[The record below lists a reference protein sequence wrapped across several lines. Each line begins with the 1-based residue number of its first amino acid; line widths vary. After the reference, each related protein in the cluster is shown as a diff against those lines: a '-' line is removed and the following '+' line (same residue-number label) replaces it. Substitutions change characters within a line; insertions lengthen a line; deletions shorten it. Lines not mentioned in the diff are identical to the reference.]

1 MEQLVDLSHVIEE
14 GMTTFKGFPWPDPVR
29 LLDRRNDA
37 RQAVCKPRWDN
48 WRLVARECRPG

>member
-1 MEQLVDLSHVIEE
+1 MERLVDLSHVIEE

-48 WRLVARECRPG
+48 